1 MRRLFAVAVVAAAL
15 AAAGW
20 FVARPF
26 LTPARPDEEPEKGGA
41 ASENQTVPLSEQ
53 AQKTLGLVSKPVGPT
68 TFWKKLTVP
77 GSVIDRPGVSDRG
90 VTAPVAGVVTRV
102 RVTPGD
108 VVRPGEELF
117 ELRITSEFIYATQA
131 NLHDVVKAAQSQ
143 QRKIK
148 RLEASGGAVAEEQVI
163 AAKGELNKL
172 NRQVSSFR
180 QLLQSQ
186 GLTTPQIDSAE
197 TGKFLDRLIVNAPAQ
212 RHPLLTS
219 KTSSDGGS
227 DFAYEVQDLKAQLGN
242 QVMAGQV
249 LAVLANHRLLFIEG
263 RAFKSEM
270 PQIEKA
276 AKEGWP
282 IEVEMPSGEDNGWAT
297 LKQTLHVRSLGNVV
311 DVKSRTV
318 PFFLPL
324 VNEARDYER
333 DGKTFLAWRFRPGQR
348 VRLHVPVERLD
359 DVIVLPINAVA
370 REGAEAFVFR
380 QNGDAFDRKPVVV
393 LYEDRRHVVL
403 TKDSVAPGMYVAMN
417 NAAALN
423 RALKSA
429 AGAGGGH
436 HHHH

>member
-1 MRRLFAVAVVAAAL
+1 MRRLFAFVVVAVAL
-15 AAAGW
+15 AGAGF

-26 LTPARPDEEPEKGGA
+26 LIPARSDEEPDKGGA
-41 ASENQTVPLSEQ
+41 ADNQTVPLSEQ
-53 AQKTLGLVSKPVGPT
+53 AQKTLGLVSKPVEPT

-77 GSVIDRPGVSDRG
+77 GTVIDRPGVSDRG

-131 NLHDVVKAAQSQ
+131 SLFDAAKASQSQ
-143 QRKIK
+143 ERKIK

-163 AAKGELNKL
+163 AAKSELNKI

-186 GLTTPQIDSAE
+186 GLTTAQIDAAE
-197 TGKFLDRLIVNAPAQ
+197 TGKFLDRLTVNAPRQ
-212 RHPLLTS
+212 RDPLLTS
-219 KTSSDGGS
+219 KASSSDNGS
-227 DFAYEVQDLKAQLGN
+227 DFAYEVQDLKVQLGT
-242 QVMAGQV
+242 QVTVGQV

-263 RAFKSEM
+263 RAFKAEM

-297 LKQTLHVRSLGNVV
+297 LKQTFFVRSLGNVV

-348 VRLHVPVERLD
+348 VRLHVPIQRLD
-359 DVIVLPINAVA
+359 DVLVLPLGAVA

-393 LYEDRRHVVL
+393 LYEDRRNVVL
-403 TKDSVAPGMYVAMN
+403 TKDSIAPGMYVAQN

-429 AGAGGGH
+429 AGGGGGH